1 MARLYYLKTGSGEY
15 SPLRHKNIIFLLFTG
30 IIVYTCT
37 VDAVTV
43 SNIFLILIYIYLLVL
58 LKSKNTITDSEVYDD
73 YEELFCIETLED
85 RNEIIRKISKEIGI
99 ENQKLSS
106 YKAPL
111 FWKNKHSNKIAIF
124 IKEMNNQQET
134 ENNRDII
141 ATLTHDLKTP
151 AVAQIRAIELLLKG
165 NFGEITDTQRSFLNE
180 ILNSC
185 HNMLDMLMNML
196 WLYKFDNSKVAVNTS
211 SFDVNEII
219 KDVFTENKLMLDENQ
234 NVFEQNNRTAKIH
247 IVADKLH
254 IKRVIFNLLINAVT
268 HSKKGST
275 IFIETKI
282 ESNNFIFKVINE
294 GEYLS
299 DDILKCIFDKKKV
312 FTQKR
317 NGLSTGLGLY
327 LSNSLLKLNGGK
339 IIYNSTPEGINTFGF
354 RLELSQ
360 NKITVDDNSVSLI
373 K

>member
-1 MARLYYLKTGSGEY
+1 MARLYYFKTSSGEY
-15 SPLRHKNIIFLLFTG
+15 SPLRHKSIIFLLFTG

-37 VDAVTV
+37 VSAVTV

-58 LKSKNTITDSEVYDD
+58 LKAKNTINNSEFYND
-73 YEELFCIETLED
+73 YEELICIETKAD
-85 RNEIIRKISKEIGI
+85 KDEIIKKISNEIGI
-99 ENQKLSS
+99 EQQKYSS

-111 FWKNKHSNKIAIF
+111 FWKDRSSNKIAIF

-134 ENNRDII
+134 ENNKDII

-151 AVAQIRAIELLLKG
+151 AIAQIRAIELLLKG
-165 NFGEITDTQRSFLNE
+165 NFGEITETQRNFLNE

-211 SFDVNEII
+211 SFDVNELI

-268 HSKKGST
+268 HSKNGSA

-282 ESNNFIFKVINE
+282 ENNNFIFKVINE

-299 DDILKCIFDKKKV
+299 EDILKCIFDKKKV

-327 LSNSLLKLNGGK
+327 LSNSLLKLNKGT
-339 IIYNSTPEGINTFGF
+339 ILYNSTPEGINTFGF
-354 RLELSQ
+354 KLELSQ
-360 NKITVDDNSVSLI
+360 NKIPTDESSVSLI